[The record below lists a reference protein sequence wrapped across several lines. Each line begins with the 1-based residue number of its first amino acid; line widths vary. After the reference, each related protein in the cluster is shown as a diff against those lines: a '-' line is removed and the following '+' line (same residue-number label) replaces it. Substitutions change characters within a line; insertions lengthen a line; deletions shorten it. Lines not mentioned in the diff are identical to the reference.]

1 LCRYVFSNTPAQQ
14 SSNFFSSMKSLSGG
28 LRRWRCAAPSSV
40 FQEWASASEHATAEL
55 RLEKLRRGWRELQ
68 PSDALRAQ
76 AEAFLKA
83 YTLKAAD
90 SLQLAA
96 AWNYSDGKPQN
107 LILISADAQL
117 LEAARKAGFQIVA
130 A

>member
-28 LRRWRCAAPSSV
+28 LRRWRCAAPSSG

-68 PSDALRAQ
+68 PSDAPSTGRGLL
-76 AEAFLKA
+76 EGLH
-83 YTLKAAD
+83 LKAAD

-96 AWNYSDGKPQN
+96 AWIYSAGKPQN
-107 LILISADAQL
+107 LIVISADAQL
-117 LEAARKAGFQIVA
+117 LEAARQAGFQVVA
-130 A
+130 V

>member
-1 LCRYVFSNTPAQQ
+1 MRSAFER
-14 SSNFFSSMKSLSGG
+14 
-28 LRRWRCAAPSSV
+28 LRRMG
-40 FQEWASASEHATAEL
+40 QLTASEHATAEL
-55 RLEKLRRGWRELQ
+55 RLENLRRGWRELQ